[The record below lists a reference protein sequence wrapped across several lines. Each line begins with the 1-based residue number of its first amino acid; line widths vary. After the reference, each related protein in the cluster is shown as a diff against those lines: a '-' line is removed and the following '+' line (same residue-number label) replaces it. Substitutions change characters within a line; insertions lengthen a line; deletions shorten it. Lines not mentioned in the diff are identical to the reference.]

1 MCRRSSHSRWR
12 NRTIAAMTLSLI
24 ARGLLAGRRDLRV
37 DRLQAALVI
46 PLEQP
51 VPPARPAVPSTVGI
65 SCGRPDLSWALPL
78 ARAWAP

>member
-46 PLEQP
+46 PLESRCHQP
-51 VPPARPAVPSTVGI
+51 A
-65 SCGRPDLSWALPL
+65 GRAEHCRNQL
-78 ARAWAP
+78 R